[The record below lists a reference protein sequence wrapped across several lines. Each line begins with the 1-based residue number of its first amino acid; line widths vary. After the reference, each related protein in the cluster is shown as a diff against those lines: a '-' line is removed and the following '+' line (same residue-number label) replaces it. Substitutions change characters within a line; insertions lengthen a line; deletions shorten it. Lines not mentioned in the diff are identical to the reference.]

1 MAKKNV
7 AMSVRDRLLNI
18 RQSESDVSYMQIL
31 LRYIQERMLYR
42 LSISQYRENFCLK
55 GSALLF
61 AYDKFKARQTKD
73 IDFLGDKINR
83 DKGTIKAAFSVIC
96 SIECTEDGLVF
107 NNGAADDIRV
117 EDIALDKEYSGV
129 RVFVTAHLGTAVIP
143 FSMDIGF
150 GDVII
155 PSPQELDYPLLLDDM
170 PAVSIYAYS
179 LETVIA
185 EKFQTMIDK
194 ALANSRMKDFFDVYN
209 ILSSGNY
216 DKGILAEAVNAVFNN
231 RNTAYYPDHPLFS
244 GEIKND
250 HIKQIQWNAFL
261 KKMKSKANLSFAE
274 VVDFIAEQ
282 LEPYWL
288 SLNR

>member
-18 RQSESDVSYMQIL
+18 RNSEPDVSYMQIL

-73 IDFLGDKINR
+73 IDFLGDRINR
-83 DKGTIKAAFSVIC
+83 DKETIKTVFSEIC
-96 SIECTEDGLVF
+96 SIECPEDGLVF
-107 NNGAADDIRV
+107 NTKADGIRV
-117 EDIALDKEYSGV
+117 EDIAMDREYSGV
-129 RVFVTAHLGTAVIP
+129 RVYVTAHLGTAVIP

-150 GDVII
+150 GDIVV

-170 PAVSIYAYS
+170 PSVSIYAYS
-179 LETVIA
+179 LETVVA

-194 ALANSRMKDFFDVYN
+194 ALVNSRMKDFFDVYN

-216 DKGILAEAVNAVFNN
+216 DKGILADAVKAVFNN
-231 RNTAYYPDHPLFS
+231 RNTNYYPDHPLFS
-244 GEIKND
+244 GELKND
-250 HIKQIQWNAFL
+250 HIKQVQWNAFL
-261 KKMKSKANLSFAE
+261 KKMKSKVNLSFTE
-274 VVDFIAEQ
+274 VVDYIAEQ

-288 SLNR
+288 SLNK